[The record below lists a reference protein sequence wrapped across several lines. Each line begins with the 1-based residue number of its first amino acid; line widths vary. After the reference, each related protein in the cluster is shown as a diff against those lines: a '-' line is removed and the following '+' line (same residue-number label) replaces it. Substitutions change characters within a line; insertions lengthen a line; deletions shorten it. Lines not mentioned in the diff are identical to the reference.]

1 MGVYIALTISTIC
14 LAAFVKKSDT
24 VQKGVL
30 SRRQVCNWVL
40 LTAIFLLLF
49 AVSSCRRY
57 VGNDYDRYLY
67 FFDLIALG
75 EYVPTEFGFN
85 AVVRLMQF
93 IFGVDTELTILA
105 LFAFATIL
113 FMVKALYDQSDD
125 FFFSFTLFM
134 LLTYYFQT
142 LNTVRYYLA
151 LAAAFYA
158 AKYAMKKQY
167 VKFILIILVVAT
179 IHKSAL
185 IVIPL
190 YILANR
196 VWKRW
201 QIIAMCVLA
210 VSVLLFGEYYLKL
223 ILLVYPS
230 YQETMFLEGGTS
242 IINIMRCIAV
252 LVLALLCY
260 KQAIRGNAQNTFYF
274 NLNILALLLYT
285 CGSFLPEISRIG
297 YYMTIGHVFLIPSL
311 VNSISKR
318 KVRGFF
324 KVAVIAAGVLYL
336 AIFLRKASAHELRIV
351 PYQTWVLQHDVDM
364 TEEIY

>member
-1 MGVYIALTISTIC
+1 MGVYIALTVVTIG

-24 VQKGVL
+24 VQKGVFT
-30 SRRQVCNWVL
+30 RRQMCNWIL
-40 LTAIFLLLF
+40 LATIFLLLF
-49 AVSSCRRY
+49 AVSACRRY

-85 AVVRLMQF
+85 AIVLLMQF
-93 IFGVDTELTILA
+93 LFGVDTELTILA
-105 LFAFATIL
+105 LFAFVTIL
-113 FMVKALYDQSDD
+113 FMIKALYDQSED
-125 FFFSFTLFM
+125 FFLSFALFM

-142 LNTVRYYLA
+142 LNTVRYYFA

-167 VKFILIILVVAT
+167 ARFVILILLVAT
-179 IHKSAL
+179 VHKSAL
-185 IVIPL
+185 IVIPI

-196 VWKRW
+196 TWKRW
-201 QIIAMCVLA
+201 QIIGMCVLA
-210 VSVLLFGEYYLKL
+210 VSGLLFGDYYLKL

-230 YQETMFLEGGTS
+230 YQETVFLEGGTS
-242 IINIMRCIAV
+242 IINILRCIAV
-252 LVLALLCY
+252 LGLSLLCY
-260 KQAIRGNAQNTFYF
+260 QNAIRGNRQNTFYF

-311 VNSISKR
+311 LNSISKDKLR
-318 KVRGFF
+318 KLC
-324 KVAVIAAGVLYL
+324 KAAVLAAGIVYF
-336 AIFLRKASAHELRIV
+336 AIFLHKASAHELRIV
-351 PYQTWVLQHDVDM
+351 PYQTWVLEHDVDM